1 MGRLI
6 LVTQLFSK
14 VWRNPGK
21 RWFISLIIGIIITGG
36 CLGYL
41 QFGRDMDVYGSH
53 AMTADNYHEERL
65 TVVVN
70 KLYVEDQKV
79 CAEEIVRRCKENSF
93 KSVRFSYDQSIPN
106 ALYVTVYSS
115 KRQAEK
121 GIQMF
126 SFSYLPE
133 DGDGTY
139 NIVNDSDKFM
149 LKLEK

>member
-1 MGRLI
+1 M
-6 LVTQLFSK
+6 K
-14 VWRNPGK
+14 K
-21 RWFISLIIGIIITGG
+21 RWFIYLIIGIIMITGG

-41 QFGRDMDVYGSH
+41 QYGRDMDVYGSC

-70 KLYVEDQKV
+70 KLYVADQKA
-79 CAEEIVRRCKENSF
+79 CAEEIVKRCRENSF
-93 KSVRFSYDQSIPN
+93 KSVHFSYDQSIPN
-106 ALYVTVYSS
+106 VLYVTVCAS

-121 GIQMF
+121 GKQMF

-133 DGDGTY
+133 DSDGTY
-139 NIVNDSDKFM
+139 NIVSDSDKFM

>member
-1 MGRLI
+1 M
-6 LVTQLFSK
+6 
-14 VWRNPGK
+14 
-21 RWFISLIIGIIITGG
+21 
-36 CLGYL
+36 
-41 QFGRDMDVYGSH
+41 
-53 AMTADNYHEERL
+53 
-65 TVVVN
+65 VN

-79 CAEEIVRRCKENSF
+79 CAEEIVKRCRENSF
-93 KSVRFSYDQSIPN
+93 KSVRFSYDQSVPN

-121 GIQMF
+121 GTQMF

-133 DGDGTY
+133 DSDETY

>member
-1 MGRLI
+1 
-6 LVTQLFSK
+6 
-14 VWRNPGK
+14 
-21 RWFISLIIGIIITGG
+21 
-36 CLGYL
+36 
-41 QFGRDMDVYGSH
+41 MDVYGSH

-79 CAEEIVRRCKENSF
+79 CAEEIVKRCRENSF
-93 KSVRFSYDQSIPN
+93 KSVQFIYDQSVPN
-106 ALYVTVYSS
+106 ALYVTVYAS

-121 GIQMF
+121 
-126 SFSYLPE
+126 
-133 DGDGTY
+133 DGTY

>member
-1 MGRLI
+1 M
-6 LVTQLFSK
+6 K
-14 VWRNPGK
+14 K

-79 CAEEIVRRCKENSF
+79 CAEEIVRRCRENSF

>member
-1 MGRLI
+1 M
-6 LVTQLFSK
+6 Q
-14 VWRNPGK
+14 
-21 RWFISLIIGIIITGG
+21 
-36 CLGYL
+36 YE
-41 QFGRDMDVYGSH
+41 RDMDVYGSY

-70 KLYVEDQKV
+70 KLYVADQKV
-79 CAEEIVRRCKENSF
+79 CAEEIVKRCRENSF
-93 KSVRFSYDQSIPN
+93 KSVQFSYDQSVPN
-106 ALYVTVYSS
+106 ALYVTVYAS

-121 GIQMF
+121 GKQMF
-126 SFSYLPE
+126 SFSYLPK

>member
-1 MGRLI
+1 M
-6 LVTQLFSK
+6 K
-14 VWRNPGK
+14 K
-21 RWFISLIIGIIITGG
+21 RWFISLIIGIIMVISG

-41 QFGRDMDVYGSH
+41 QYGRDMDVYGSY

-70 KLYVEDQKV
+70 KLYVADQKV
-79 CAEEIVRRCKENSF
+79 CAEEIVKRCRENSF

-133 DGDGTY
+133 DGDETY

>member
-1 MGRLI
+1 M
-6 LVTQLFSK
+6 K
-14 VWRNPGK
+14 K
-21 RWFISLIIGIIITGG
+21 RWFIYLIIGIIMITGG

-41 QFGRDMDVYGSH
+41 QYGRDMDVYGSY

-70 KLYVEDQKV
+70 KLYVADQKA
-79 CAEEIVRRCKENSF
+79 CAEEIVKRCRENSF

-106 ALYVTVYSS
+106 ALYVTVYAS

-121 GIQMF
+121 GKQMF

-133 DGDGTY
+133 NRNGTY
-139 NIVNDSDKFM
+139 NIVNDSDKFS
-149 LKLEK
+149 LKMEK

>member
-1 MGRLI
+1 
-6 LVTQLFSK
+6 
-14 VWRNPGK
+14 
-21 RWFISLIIGIIITGG
+21 
-36 CLGYL
+36 
-41 QFGRDMDVYGSH
+41 MDVYGSH

-70 KLYVEDQKV
+70 KLYVADQKV
-79 CAEEIVRRCKENSF
+79 CAEEIVKHCRENSF
-93 KSVRFSYDQSIPN
+93 KSVWFSYDQSVPN
-106 ALYVTVYSS
+106 ALYVTVYAS
-115 KRQAEK
+115 KRQEEK
-121 GIQMF
+121 GKQMF

>member
-1 MGRLI
+1 M
-6 LVTQLFSK
+6 K
-14 VWRNPGK
+14 K
-21 RWFISLIIGIIITGG
+21 RWFISLIIGIIMVISG

-41 QFGRDMDVYGSH
+41 QYGRDMDVYGSY

-70 KLYVEDQKV
+70 KLYVADQKV
-79 CAEEIVRRCKENSF
+79 CAEEIVKRCRENSF

-133 DGDGTY
+133 DSDGTY
-139 NIVNDSDKFM
+139 SAIDNPEEFI
-149 LKLEK
+149 LEIEE

>member
-1 MGRLI
+1 MR
-6 LVTQLFSK
+6 
-14 VWRNPGK
+14 K

-53 AMTADNYHEERL
+53 AMTEDNYHEERL

-70 KLYVEDQKV
+70 KLYGADQKV
-79 CAEEIVRRCKENSF
+79 CAEEIVKRCRENSF

-121 GIQMF
+121 GIHMF

-149 LKLEK
+149 LK

>member
-1 MGRLI
+1 MR
-6 LVTQLFSK
+6 
-14 VWRNPGK
+14 K

-106 ALYVTVYSS
+106 ALYVTVYAS
-115 KRQAEK
+115 KRQAAK
-121 GIQMF
+121 GTQMF
-126 SFSYLPE
+126 SFFTCRRTVMKRIILLMIRI
-133 DGDGTY
+133 
-139 NIVNDSDKFM
+139 N
-149 LKLEK
+149 LC

>member
-1 MGRLI
+1 M
-6 LVTQLFSK
+6 
-14 VWRNPGK
+14 
-21 RWFISLIIGIIITGG
+21 
-36 CLGYL
+36 
-41 QFGRDMDVYGSH
+41 
-53 AMTADNYHEERL
+53 
-65 TVVVN
+65 VN

-79 CAEEIVRRCKENSF
+79 CAEEIVKRCRKNSF

>member
-1 MGRLI
+1 
-6 LVTQLFSK
+6 
-14 VWRNPGK
+14 
-21 RWFISLIIGIIITGG
+21 
-36 CLGYL
+36 
-41 QFGRDMDVYGSH
+41 MDVYGSY

-70 KLYVEDQKV
+70 KLYVADQKV
-79 CAEEIVRRCKENSF
+79 CAEEIVKRCRENSF
-93 KSVRFSYDQSIPN
+93 KSVQFIYDQSVPN
-106 ALYVTVYSS
+106 VLYVTVYAS

-121 GIQMF
+121 GKQMF
-126 SFSYLPE
+126 SFSYLPK

>member
-1 MGRLI
+1 M
-6 LVTQLFSK
+6 
-14 VWRNPGK
+14 
-21 RWFISLIIGIIITGG
+21 IIGIIITGG

-41 QFGRDMDVYGSH
+41 QFGRDMDVYNSH

-65 TVVVN
+65 MVVVN
-70 KLYVEDQKV
+70 KLYVVDQKI
-79 CAEEIVRRCKENSF
+79 CAEEIVKRCRENSF

>member
-1 MGRLI
+1 M
-6 LVTQLFSK
+6 K
-14 VWRNPGK
+14 K
-21 RWFISLIIGIIITGG
+21 RWFICLIIGIIMITGG

-79 CAEEIVRRCKENSF
+79 CAEEIVKRCRENSF

-106 ALYVTVYSS
+106 ALYVTVYAS
-115 KRQAEK
+115 KRQAERGK
-121 GIQMF
+121 QMF
-126 SFSYLPE
+126 SFSYLPQDSE
-133 DGDGTY
+133 GTY
-139 NIVNDSDKFM
+139 NIIDDSEEFI
-149 LKLEK
+149 LEREE

>member
-1 MGRLI
+1 M
-6 LVTQLFSK
+6 
-14 VWRNPGK
+14 
-21 RWFISLIIGIIITGG
+21 ITGG

-41 QFGRDMDVYGSH
+41 QFGRDMDVYGSY

-70 KLYVEDQKV
+70 KLYVEDQKA
-79 CAEEIVRRCKENSF
+79 CAEKNVKRCRENLF
-93 KSVRFSYDQSIPN
+93 KSVRFSYDQSVPN

-121 GIQMF
+121 GKQMF

-133 DGDGTY
+133 DRDGTY

-149 LKLEK
+149 LEIK

>member
-1 MGRLI
+1 M
-6 LVTQLFSK
+6 V
-14 VWRNPGK
+14 
-21 RWFISLIIGIIITGG
+21 ISS

-41 QFGRDMDVYGSH
+41 QYGCDMDMYSSH
-53 AMTADNYHEERL
+53 AMTEDNYHEERL

-70 KLYVEDQKV
+70 KLHVADQKV
-79 CAEEIVRRCKENSF
+79 CAEEIVKRCRENLF
-93 KSVRFSYDQSIPN
+93 KSVQFIYDQSVPN
-106 ALYVTVYSS
+106 ALYVTVYAS

-121 GIQMF
+121 GKQMF
-126 SFSYLPE
+126 SFSYLPK

>member
-1 MGRLI
+1 M
-6 LVTQLFSK
+6 V
-14 VWRNPGK
+14 
-21 RWFISLIIGIIITGG
+21 ISG

-41 QFGRDMDVYGSH
+41 QYGCDMDVYSSH

-70 KLYVEDQKV
+70 KLYEADQKV
-79 CAEEIVRRCKENSF
+79 CAEEIVKRCRKNSF
-93 KSVRFSYDQSIPN
+93 KSVRFSYDQSVPD
-106 ALYVTVYSS
+106 ALYVTVYAS
-115 KRQAEK
+115 KRQAAKE
-121 GIQMF
+121 IQMF

-133 DGDGTY
+133 DSDETY

>member
-1 MGRLI
+1 MR
-6 LVTQLFSK
+6 
-14 VWRNPGK
+14 K

-106 ALYVTVYSS
+106 AFICDGIFIKAT
-115 KRQAEK
+115 AEK

>member
-1 MGRLI
+1 MR
-6 LVTQLFSK
+6 
-14 VWRNPGK
+14 K

-79 CAEEIVRRCKENSF
+79 CAEEIVRRCRENSF
-93 KSVRFSYDQSIPN
+93 KSVRFSYDQLIPN
-106 ALYVTVYSS
+106 GKVRTADIPSLLYIFQKCGAGKNYCTHISS
-115 KRQAEK
+115 SQ
-121 GIQMF
+121 I
-126 SFSYLPE
+126 P
-133 DGDGTY
+133 
-139 NIVNDSDKFM
+139 
-149 LKLEK
+149 

>member
-1 MGRLI
+1 M
-6 LVTQLFSK
+6 
-14 VWRNPGK
+14 
-21 RWFISLIIGIIITGG
+21 IIGIIITGG

-41 QFGRDMDVYGSH
+41 QFGRDMDVYSSH

-65 TVVVN
+65 MVVVN
-70 KLYVEDQKV
+70 KLYVVDQKI
-79 CAEEIVRRCKENSF
+79 CAEEIVKRCRENSF
-93 KSVRFSYDQSIPN
+93 KCVRFSYDQSVPN
-106 ALYVTVYSS
+106 ALYVTVYAS

-121 GIQMF
+121 GKQMF

-133 DGDGTY
+133 DSDETY

>member
-1 MGRLI
+1 M
-6 LVTQLFSK
+6 
-14 VWRNPGK
+14 
-21 RWFISLIIGIIITGG
+21 ITGG

-41 QFGRDMDVYGSH
+41 QFGRDMDVYGSY

-65 TVVVN
+65 TVVLN
-70 KLYVEDQKV
+70 KLYVADQKA
-79 CAEEIVRRCKENSF
+79 CAEKIVKCCRENSF

-121 GIQMF
+121 GTQMF
-126 SFSYLPE
+126 SFSYLLE